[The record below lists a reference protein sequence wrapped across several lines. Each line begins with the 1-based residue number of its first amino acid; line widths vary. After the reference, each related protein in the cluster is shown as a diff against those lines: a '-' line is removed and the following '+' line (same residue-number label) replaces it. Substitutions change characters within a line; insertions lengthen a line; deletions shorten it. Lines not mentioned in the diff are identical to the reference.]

1 MLIFLAGGAIS
12 LMTMHK
18 EEFPNI
24 EPGIVEI
31 MVPYLGAAPEEVEEA
46 VCVRVEEAVEGVDG
60 IDRIITR
67 AGEGMCSV
75 RVLLQSDIEVTTPL
89 NQIKGKVDAI
99 STFPTET
106 EKPIVSSMQFRG
118 QTIALMVFGDTDQTT
133 LKLFA
138 EEIRDELSALDGI
151 SQVAVSYARPWE
163 ISIEVSENTLRQY
176 SLTMDQIANA
186 IRRQSLDLPGGSI
199 KTEAGEILL
208 RSKGQAYRG
217 SEFEKIIVLTRPD
230 GTNLALGD
238 IAEIKDGFQEGFL
251 KAKFDGMK
259 AVSVMVYRVGEE
271 DTITS
276 AESVKRYLDRKQI
289 ELPDGVNLKVWLDES
304 IALDRRISALTKNAY
319 AGLAL
324 VLMILALFLRFKVAL
339 WVAAG
344 IPIAVLGAIWAFPVA
359 GINISSLS
367 VLSFILLK
375 AFY

>member
-1 MLIFLAGGAIS
+1 
-12 LMTMHK
+12 
-18 EEFPNI
+18 
-24 EPGIVEI
+24 
-31 MVPYLGAAPEEVEEA
+31 
-46 VCVRVEEAVEGVDG
+46 
-60 IDRIITR
+60 
-67 AGEGMCSV
+67 
-75 RVLLQSDIEVTTPL
+75 
-89 NQIKGKVDAI
+89 
-99 STFPTET
+99 
-106 EKPIVSSMQFRG
+106 
-118 QTIALMVFGDTDQTT
+118 MVFGDTDQTT

-176 SLTMDQIANA
+176 NLTMDQIANA

-217 SEFEKIIVLTRPD
+217 SDFEKIIVLTRPD

-289 ELPDGVNLKVWLDES
+289 ELPEGVNLKVWLDES

-319 AGLAL
+319 AGLA
-324 VLMILALFLRFKVAL
+324 
-339 WVAAG
+339 
-344 IPIAVLGAIWAFPVA
+344 
-359 GINISSLS
+359 
-367 VLSFILLK
+367 
-375 AFY
+375 

>member
-1 MLIFLAGGAIS
+1 M
-12 LMTMHK
+12 
-18 EEFPNI
+18 
-24 EPGIVEI
+24 
-31 MVPYLGAAPEEVEEA
+31 
-46 VCVRVEEAVEGVDG
+46 
-60 IDRIITR
+60 
-67 AGEGMCSV
+67 
-75 RVLLQSDIEVTTPL
+75 
-89 NQIKGKVDAI
+89 
-99 STFPTET
+99 
-106 EKPIVSSMQFRG
+106 
-118 QTIALMVFGDTDQTT
+118 
-133 LKLFA
+133 
-138 EEIRDELSALDGI
+138 
-151 SQVAVSYARPWE
+151 SYARPWE

-289 ELPDGVNLKVWLDES
+289 ELQEGVNLNVWLDES
-304 IALDRRISALTKNAY
+304 IAHDRRIGPLTKNA
-319 AGLAL
+319 
-324 VLMILALFLRFKVAL
+324 
-339 WVAAG
+339 
-344 IPIAVLGAIWAFPVA
+344 
-359 GINISSLS
+359 
-367 VLSFILLK
+367 
-375 AFY
+375 